1 MSFIE
6 LKNISKGYGS
16 GQSRTEVLDNINLT
30 VEQGEFVAIVGY
42 SGSGK
47 TTLMSL
53 IAGLIEPDEGYVI
66 VNGERVQGP
75 SAKRGLVFQNYSL
88 LPWLNVESNV
98 GMAVDQVY
106 ASDDSRTRL
115 NRVHE
120 SVGMVNLTPAL
131 MKKPS
136 ELSGGMR
143 QRTSVARTLSMRPDV
158 LLLDEPLS
166 ALDALTRSVIQDQI
180 LDIRSEL
187 GQTIILITNDVDEGL
202 YMADRIIPL
211 SIGPKSTFG
220 PEVKVDIE
228 RPRDRAG
235 LNHDDRFKRMR
246 NQIIEYLLQQKEEEF
261 AVLGGQQVDLPDV
274 KPLDLTKK
282 ESHTFGWKRQVAG
295 LMDARSTFN

>member
-6 LKNISKGYGS
+6 LKNVCKGYGS
-16 GQSRTEVLDNINLT
+16 GQSRTEVLKDINLT

-53 IAGLIEPDEGYVI
+53 IAGLIQPDSGTVT
-66 VNGERVQGP
+66 VDGERVEGP

-98 GMAVDQVY
+98 GVAVDQVY
-106 ASDDSRTRL
+106 RREPVKKRVERIRDSI
-115 NRVHE
+115 E
-120 SVGMVNLTPAL
+120 MVNLLPAL
-131 MKKPS
+131 IKKPA

-180 LDIRSEL
+180 LDIR
-187 GQTIILITNDVDEGL
+187 
-202 YMADRIIPL
+202 
-211 SIGPKSTFG
+211 K
-220 PEVKVDIE
+220 
-228 RPRDRAG
+228 
-235 LNHDDRFKRMR
+235 
-246 NQIIEYLLQQKEEEF
+246 
-261 AVLGGQQVDLPDV
+261 
-274 KPLDLTKK
+274 
-282 ESHTFGWKRQVAG
+282 
-295 LMDARSTFN
+295 